1 MPIYEYQCGSCMMQF
16 ALRQSIN
23 VQPGQTACPSC
34 SSQSVE
40 RLISRFAA
48 KTYGAS
54 DADPSGGTSCSSGG
68 TCGSR

>member
-1 MPIYEYQCGSCMMQF
+1 MPIYEYQCGSCMKQF
-16 ALRQSIN
+16 ALRQSVN

-34 SSQSVE
+34 NSQSVE

-68 TCGSR
+68 ACGSR

>member
-1 MPIYEYQCGSCMMQF
+1 MPIYEYQCASCATQF
-16 ALRQSIN
+16 ALRQSVN

-48 KTYGAS
+48 KTSGGA
-54 DADPSGGTSCSSGG
+54 DADPSGGTSCSYGG
-68 TCGSR
+68 GCGGR